1 MDNKA
6 KANYAEQT
14 RSVDDS
20 KRVTV
25 AKIVAASQ
33 VQWYQV
39 TISMADMQRV
49 FLLSAYSGLYLH

>member
-1 MDNKA
+1 MAASVTDSKKKQEMDNRA

-33 VQWYQV
+33 
-39 TISMADMQRV
+39 AH
-49 FLLSAYSGLYLH
+49 SGIKSQFHG

>member
-6 KANYAEQT
+6 KAAEQT

-33 VQWYQV
+33 
-39 TISMADMQRV
+39 AH
-49 FLLSAYSGLYLH
+49 SGIKSQFHG